1 MKESISRKREADVG
15 PDVPR
20 RRRLLL
26 RLALVLVVICAV
38 WAGCRVTSDFPASWE
53 RRISRSLSSDG
64 MDVEVD
70 GVSFSFPKMRLSV
83 DSVALFPKGEVR
95 YAALSVKAAAI
106 RLRPRSLSPSLGWV
120 REVRLDSLDLDVD
133 ALSSLSGDSDG
144 ADEGIPAIPPIRF
157 SIRRVLGIGLE
168 LRDLCGTLSSA
179 DGVLTIDGASV
190 SFQGRGEPEQTL
202 QGRIS
207 VEPSAPSVDAFGS
220 GLLDFSKLAP
230 TLRKLNSPGIAAE
243 LEKFE
248 FPTRPPQVNI
258 RFYWAPPRQ
267 MRSLGVSIESGPMR
281 YNGVRLSALSGDI
294 RVGGGESWNR
304 VDIDPLE
311 VRRPEGDASGHLSI
325 DIDKDTLSFDC
336 MSSLDPL
343 RLAEMTGLIEPES
356 LPDVEFEGPADI
368 RCSGT
373 LGIGEGG
380 EARTAVKVSASAPAA
395 TARGFR
401 FSQIAVSGGVNGSVI
416 DFPRISAQAMDGTLK
431 SSFKVSGSGNDR
443 TVSASLTVSGVPQT
457 QWAFLLGRE
466 ADAQAGG
473 TLDMSATYD
482 GPFAELGGKVPTR
495 GSGTF
500 SADIHDARL
509 FRIPLFAGL
518 TDILAKYIPG
528 VNFLVDQ
535 SEAHVRASLDEGRW
549 NLASLSVSGGAFSI
563 DGSGTASADG
573 SEIDIVARV
582 RLMNKRTW
590 LGRLVQ
596 RLLSPISG
604 LFGVRA
610 SGSFESPS
618 WTLAPF
624 SRSAAK

>member
-1 MKESISRKREADVG
+1 MRGSIFKKRESRVG

-20 RRRLLL
+20 RRLL
-26 RLALVLVVICAV
+26 RRLVLGLVAVCAV
-38 WAGCRVTSDFPASWE
+38 WTLWRLTSNFPASWE

-64 MDVEVD
+64 MDVKVD
-70 GVSFSFPKMRLSV
+70 GVSFSFPQMRLSV
-83 DSVALFPKGEVR
+83 NSVALFPKGEVR
-95 YAALSVKAAAI
+95 SAALSVKTAAI

-120 REVRLDSLDLDVD
+120 REVRLDSLDFDV
-133 ALSSLSGDSDG
+133 AKLSCLSGGSSG
-144 ADEGIPAIPPIRF
+144 ADESIPALAPTPF
-157 SIRRVLGIGLE
+157 SIRRVSGIGLE
-168 LRDLCGTLSSA
+168 LRDLFGTLSSA
-179 DGVLTIDGASV
+179 GGVLSIDDASV
-190 SFQGRGEPEQTL
+190 SFHGRGEPEQTL
-202 QGRIS
+202 KGRIS
-207 VEPSAPSVDAFGS
+207 VDPSEPSVDAFGS

-230 TLRKLNSPGIAAE
+230 TLRELDCPGIAAE
-243 LEKFE
+243 LAKFE
-248 FPTRPPQVNI
+248 FPARQPQVNV
-258 RFYWAPPRQ
+258 RFCWTPPRQ
-267 MRSLGVSIESGPMR
+267 TRSLGVSLESGPMR

-311 VRRPEGDASGHLSI
+311 VRRPEGGASGYLSI
-325 DIDKDTLSFDC
+325 DIDKGALSFDC
-336 MSSLDPL
+336 SSSLDPL
-343 RLAEMTGLIEPES
+343 RLAEMTGLLKPGS
-356 LPDVEFEGPADI
+356 LPDVEFEGPVDI
-368 RCSGT
+368 RCSGN

-380 EARTAVKVSASAPAA
+380 DEHTSVKVSASAPAA

-431 SSFKVSGSGNDR
+431 GSFKVSGFGDDR
-443 TVSASLTVSGVPQT
+443 TVSASLSVSEVPQA

-473 TLDMSATYD
+473 TLNMGATYD
-482 GPFAELGGKVPTR
+482 GPFAELGGKVPMR
-495 GSGTF
+495 GHGTF

-518 TDILAKYIPG
+518 TDILVTYIPG

-535 SEAHVRASLDEGRW
+535 SEGQVRASLDEGRW
-549 NLASLSVSGGAFSI
+549 NLSSLSVSGAAFSI

-610 SGSFESPS
+610 SGSFDSPR

-624 SRSAAK
+624 SKSSAK

>member
-1 MKESISRKREADVG
+1 MKGSIFKKRESRVG
-15 PDVPR
+15 SDIPR
-20 RRRLLL
+20 RRRVWL
-26 RLALVLVVICAV
+26 RLVLGLVAACAV
-38 WAGCRVTSDFPASWE
+38 WAFWRVTSSFPASWE
-53 RRISRSLSSDG
+53 RRISRSLSSNG
-64 MDVEVD
+64 MDVKVD
-70 GVSFSFPKMRLSV
+70 DVSFSFPQMRLSV
-83 DSVALFPKGEVR
+83 GSVALFPKGEVR
-95 YAALSVKAAAI
+95 CAALSVKTAKI
-106 RLRPRSLSPSLGWV
+106 RLRPRSLSPSLEWV
-120 REVRLDSLDLDVD
+120 REVRLDSLDFD
-133 ALSSLSGDSDG
+133 AANLSSLSSGEDK
-144 ADEGIPAIPPIRF
+144 GIPVIAPIPF
-157 SIRRVLGIGLE
+157 SIRRVSGIGLE
-168 LRDLCGTLSSA
+168 LRDLGGTLSSA
-179 DGVLTIDGASV
+179 GGVLSIDNASV
-190 SFQGRGEPEQTL
+190 SFHGRGEPEQTI

-207 VEPSAPSVDAFGS
+207 VEPSEPSVDAFGS
-220 GLLDFSKLAP
+220 GFLDFSKLAP
-230 TLRKLNSPGIAAE
+230 TLRELKCPGIAAE

-248 FPTRPPQVNI
+248 FSARPPQVNV

-267 MRSLGVSIESGPMR
+267 TRSLGVSIESGPMR

-311 VRRPEGDASGHLSI
+311 VRRPEGSASGHLSI

-336 MSSLDPL
+336 ASSLDPL

-373 LGIGEGG
+373 LGIGESG

-401 FSQIAVSGGVNGSVI
+401 FSQIAVSGGVNGAVI

-431 SSFKVSGSGNDR
+431 GSFKISGSGDDR
-443 TVSASLTVSGVPQT
+443 TVSASLTVSDVPQT

-473 TLDMSATYD
+473 TLNMSATYD

-495 GSGTF
+495 GRGTF

-535 SEAHVRASLDEGRW
+535 SEAHVRASLDEGKW

-624 SRSAAK
+624 SKSSAK